1 MHSLTE
7 FNRDFFTSKDTIS
20 RIGGGEYGGK
30 ASGLI
35 DVDRMILSR
44 GESLSIPRGM
54 TVSIPRSIIVGT
66 EFFDSFMKLNHL
78 AGSIDEAGDLT
89 DERIVHRFLNADI
102 PSRLVGDLRAL
113 AEEVHTPLA
122 IRSSSLLEDAL
133 DHPFAGVYATKM
145 IPNNSPD
152 PDTRYRRL
160 VEAIKFVYASTFF
173 RNARIYRKTIG
184 RMDSDEKMA
193 VIIQNVIGQHRYDRY
208 YPTISGVARS
218 VNYYPSGNARAEDGV
233 VHLALG
239 LGKTIVDGGVSW
251 IYAPSIPT
259 APPPFNSVNDIL
271 KLTQTEFWAVDMG
284 HIKYESPERENEYLV
299 RYPLKDAEYDGMLA
313 FIASTYDGASD
324 RIIPGL
330 RNGGPRVLDFSPI
343 LTYRDI
349 PLNDCIRELL
359 TLCES
364 LYACPVEMEF
374 AVNAERKHGIP
385 AHFSFLQVRPMA
397 TDATTVEIASAE
409 LTGTQAIIGSTTCL
423 GNGRID
429 GVEDIVYAMP
439 ELFEPSHT
447 SEMAAELDRFNRS
460 LLMEARP
467 YILIG
472 FGRWGSSDP
481 WLGIPVV
488 WSNING
494 ARVIVESSL
503 PRMAPEMSQGSHFFH
518 NLTSFHV
525 PYFTIRQS
533 GSHHIDWE
541 WLESNTEINR
551 GRFIRH
557 VRADRPLIIRV
568 DGRTGRGVIETN
580 DA

>member
-1 MHSLTE
+1 
-7 FNRDFFTSKDTIS
+7 
-20 RIGGGEYGGK
+20 
-30 ASGLI
+30 
-35 DVDRMILSR
+35 
-44 GESLSIPRGM
+44 
-54 TVSIPRSIIVGT
+54 
-66 EFFDSFMKLNHL
+66 
-78 AGSIDEAGDLT
+78 
-89 DERIVHRFLNADI
+89 
-102 PSRLVGDLRAL
+102 
-113 AEEVHTPLA
+113 
-122 IRSSSLLEDAL
+122 
-133 DHPFAGVYATKM
+133 
-145 IPNNSPD
+145 
-152 PDTRYRRL
+152 
-160 VEAIKFVYASTFF
+160 
-173 RNARIYRKTIG
+173 
-184 RMDSDEKMA
+184 
-193 VIIQNVIGQHRYDRY
+193 
-208 YPTISGVARS
+208 
-218 VNYYPSGNARAEDGV
+218 
-233 VHLALG
+233 
-239 LGKTIVDGGVSW
+239 
-251 IYAPSIPT
+251 
-259 APPPFNSVNDIL
+259 
-271 KLTQTEFWAVDMG
+271 
-284 HIKYESPERENEYLV
+284 
-299 RYPLKDAEYDGMLA
+299 
-313 FIASTYDGASD
+313 
-324 RIIPGL
+324 
-330 RNGGPRVLDFSPI
+330 
-343 LTYRDI
+343 
-349 PLNDCIRELL
+349 LNDCIRALL